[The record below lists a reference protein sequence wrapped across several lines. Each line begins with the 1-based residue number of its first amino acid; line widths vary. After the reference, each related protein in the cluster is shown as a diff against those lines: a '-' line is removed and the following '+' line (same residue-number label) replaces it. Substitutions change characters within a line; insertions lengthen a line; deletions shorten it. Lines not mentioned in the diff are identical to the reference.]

1 MKSLKLLAPVSLC
14 ILFTLLLTACGA
26 TGGSGTATIES
37 RLTPGRILDDSL
49 LKTAINRAILAE
61 TQRRRSRVTIKTVVL
76 DGRVFIFGSV
86 PDQGL
91 KETIS
96 SIAADFRHT
105 RSVHNELFIGDV
117 QSSGG
122 NRSDRGIM
130 NRAVRSL
137 SVDPRTRDAD
147 LDINVFNGHVYL
159 MGIVTRSA
167 GEAATDLVKYIE
179 GVSTVIVL
187 LDYLD

>member
-1 MKSLKLLAPVSLC
+1 MKSHRLLAKVSLS
-14 ILFTLLLTACGA
+14 ILFAALLTACGA
-26 TGGSGTATIES
+26 TSGGSSASIES

-49 LKTAINRAILAE
+49 LKSAINRAIQAE
-61 TQRRRSRVTIKTVVL
+61 TQRRRSRVNIRTVVL
-76 DGRVFIFGSV
+76 DGRVFIFGFV

-105 RSVHNELFIGDV
+105 RSVHNELFIGDMLEA
-117 QSSGG
+117 GRA
-122 NRSDRGIM
+122 RSDRSVA
-130 NRAVRSL
+130 NKAARSL
-137 SVDPRTRDAD
+137 AVDPRTSNAD
-147 LDINVFNGHVYL
+147 LKTYVFNGSVYL
-159 MGIVTRSA
+159 MGIVTRAS

-179 GVSTVIVL
+179 GVNTVVVL